1 MSDIRVFIADT
12 DQQGRDDLVGD
23 VEQARGLAL
32 AGAAATDDD
41 GLLQI
46 LSTNPDAVVVRMPTS
61 NEAIDLCRRM
71 LDARRRIRCL
81 VVATT
86 SEEEAFVQA
95 VLAGAAGIVRRER
108 LVATLRD
115 EDRELLERA
124 THILETYGS
133 RDPDDL
139 FAELTPQQRD
149 VALLVV
155 SGATNSEIAARLNI
169 SPHTVRNYLSRILS
183 RLRMRNRT
191 ELAAGLAA
199 ALVRAGMDTHRR

>member
-1 MSDIRVFIADT
+1 MSDIRVFIADA
-12 DQQGRDDLVGD
+12 DQQQRDDLVGE
-23 VEQARGLAL
+23 VERATGLAL
-32 AGAAATDDD
+32 AGAAAPAHE
-41 GLLQI
+41 GLVQI
-46 LSTNPDAVVVRMPTS
+46 LSTDPDAVVVRMATS
-61 NEAIDLCRRM
+61 EEAIDLCRRM
-71 LDARRRIRCL
+71 LDARPRIRCL

-95 VLAGAAGIVRRER
+95 VLVGAAGIVRRER
-108 LVATLRD
+108 LVATLRV
-115 EDRELLERA
+115 EDRELVEQA
-124 THILETYGS
+124 THILETHGS

-199 ALVRAGMDTHRR
+199 ALVRAGMDARRQ